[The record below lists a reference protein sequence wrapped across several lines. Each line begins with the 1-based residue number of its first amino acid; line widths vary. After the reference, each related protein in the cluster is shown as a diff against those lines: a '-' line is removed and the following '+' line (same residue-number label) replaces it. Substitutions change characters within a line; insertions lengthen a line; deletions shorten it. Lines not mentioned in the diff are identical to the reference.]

1 MTSRCT
7 AAEPSPRLRH
17 PSPFCKAKRARGQE
31 SMEARGQWRQEG
43 KGAGVDEGGAKRV
56 KGGRLKHSGDD
67 AFQVVCFG
75 TAQTT
80 RVIRRRA
87 AIFDDLNFATNPS
100 RNTL

>member
-43 KGAGVDEGGAKRV
+43 KGAGVDEGGEKGEGGQAKALWR
-56 KGGRLKHSGDD
+56 
-67 AFQVVCFG
+67 
-75 TAQTT
+75 
-80 RVIRRRA
+80 
-87 AIFDDLNFATNPS
+87 
-100 RNTL
+100 